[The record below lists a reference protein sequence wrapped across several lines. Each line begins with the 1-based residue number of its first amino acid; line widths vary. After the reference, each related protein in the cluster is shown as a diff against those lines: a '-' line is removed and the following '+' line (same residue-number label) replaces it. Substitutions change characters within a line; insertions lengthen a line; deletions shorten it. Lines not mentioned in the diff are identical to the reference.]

1 MFETIHDRMARLPRE
16 GNLRWIGLRTR
27 RLGPVVAVQTV
38 EAIAGKGLAGDHRAS
53 RTGGKRQVT
62 LLQWEHLQVIAELS
76 GNASVTPA
84 LLRRNLVVSGINL
97 IALKG
102 RQFMIGNVLLEGTGP
117 CDPCSRM
124 EDVLGAGGYNAMRGH
139 GGLNAM
145 VLQGGVLRIGDTLRV
160 LGGEE
165 PAQD

>member
-16 GNLRWIGLRTR
+16 GRLHWIGVRTR
-27 RLGPVVAVQTV
+27 RLGTV
-38 EAIAGKGLAGDHRAS
+38 LALDSVTAIAGRGLEGDHRAS

-62 LLQWEHLQVIAELS
+62 LLQWEHLAVIGALS
-76 GNASVTPA
+76 GNATVTPA

-102 RQFMIGNVLLEGTGP
+102 RQFRIGDVVLEGTSP

-124 EDVLGAGGYNAMRGH
+124 EEVLGPGGYNAMRGH

-145 VLQGGVLRIGDTLRV
+145 IIQGGVLRLEDVVSALV
-160 LGGEE
+160 
-165 PAQD
+165 QDPGPED